1 MLGKKESRRRLELP
15 QRGEVI
21 PFRREAL
28 GLFPRDRRRTT
39 VSVGAVIQMFL
50 PAVLAKLKTGSLKAE
65 DTCVSLLTMCRI
77 FSPSVTSGSWRKTGL
92 EALSLRD
99 SSLSGALPEVCGLS
113 QASFSREGVPCETD
127 VTSEL
132 RFTTAW

>member
-99 SSLSGALPEVCGLS
+99 SSNSV
-113 QASFSREGVPCETD
+113 F
-127 VTSEL
+127 
-132 RFTTAW
+132 